1 MNFQNNTFRIH
12 SQANWQAWLFRSTF
26 FLKKRNNNI
35 SKCAQFVG
43 SMCVLFCFLSLSL
56 MLFCFIQIVRVPSH
70 STTTPPKHKTT
81 NRFSQLKSTIDLKQ
95 KTKNEGFCLFKD
107 FFFLLWINKFS
118 KKKKK
123 SKSKNCSGFRWE
135 RKKDL
140 KFVTIEP
147 EQTKGASQPRVAA
160 YVDNVVDMIGVYL
173 RVWRTHE
180 ASISSVSSAVGFR
193 F

>member
-1 MNFQNNTFRIH
+1 MMQAVQDKRKQTKHVSPNLGNVYPKLFQNNTFRIH

-107 FFFLLWINKFS
+107 FFFYF
-118 KKKKK
+118 
-123 SKSKNCSGFRWE
+123 E
-135 RKKDL
+135 
-140 KFVTIEP
+140 
-147 EQTKGASQPRVAA
+147 
-160 YVDNVVDMIGVYL
+160 
-173 RVWRTHE
+173 
-180 ASISSVSSAVGFR
+180 
-193 F
+193 